1 VRRPR
6 RHSLRAKMRPVED
19 EAGGPPGAGK
29 AGTAR
34 RLAWFVALYLASAG
48 AFALFVYGLRA
59 IVPR

>member
-1 VRRPR
+1 
-6 RHSLRAKMRPVED
+6 MRPVED